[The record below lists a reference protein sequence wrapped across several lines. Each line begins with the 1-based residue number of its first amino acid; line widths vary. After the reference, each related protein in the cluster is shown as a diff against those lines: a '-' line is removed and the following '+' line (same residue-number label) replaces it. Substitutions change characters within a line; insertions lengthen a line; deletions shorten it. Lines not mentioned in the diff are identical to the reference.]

1 MCFYRVMTSRL
12 KVNAGKRSLEMQWSG
27 EAEALMMENLAVD
40 MMNISQKG
48 LMQIYQGSFNKLLCT
63 WCRER
68 DKAFSVRKMN
78 NLAFVC

>member
-1 MCFYRVMTSRL
+1 MTSRL

-40 MMNISQKG
+40 MMSISQKG
-48 LMQIYQGSFNKLLCT
+48 LMQIFQGSFFKLLCT

-68 DKAFSVRKMN
+68 VKAFSVRKMN
-78 NLAFVC
+78 NLAFVCSV

>member
-48 LMQIYQGSFNKLLCT
+48 LMQIFQGSFIKLLST

-68 DKAFSVRKMN
+68 VKAFSVRKMN

>member
-1 MCFYRVMTSRL
+1 MTSRL

-48 LMQIYQGSFNKLLCT
+48 LMQIFQGSFIKLLCT
-63 WCRER
+63 W
-68 DKAFSVRKMN
+68 
-78 NLAFVC
+78 